1 MSQSTKGVTKK
12 ITERPTDSK
21 ELFLKDVTFRLKYRQ
36 KARDQEMEMSK
47 KANKEKTKE
56 GVKQKRGAK
65 ENKAGYTATP
75 VACRWAGA
83 VLERVTRAFGQEQ

>member
-1 MSQSTKGVTKK
+1 
-12 ITERPTDSK
+12 
-21 ELFLKDVTFRLKYRQ
+21 
-36 KARDQEMEMSK
+36 MEMSK

-56 GVKQKRGAK
+56 GVKPKRGAK

-83 VLERVTRAFGQEQ
+83 VLEKVTTAFGWEQ